1 MERTRLDI
9 ILAFIE
15 FVLGCAVSALSIIA
29 ALVAMPS
36 AKTYLLLTLAFVLGV
51 LTSAHG
57 FKGIDRKE
65 KRK

>member
-1 MERTRLDI
+1 MERTRLDL

-15 FVLGCAVSALSIIA
+15 FVLGVIASALSIVG

-36 AKTYLLLTLAFVLGV
+36 AKTYLLLTLAFLVGV

-57 FKGIDRKE
+57 FKGIERKE